1 MGSFRPPRPTGR
13 LAMDPSRGPTAPL
26 HSVRAHP
33 DPQVPWFLR
42 SRVRLFVTL
51 LVVLAIPF
59 GIFNYE
65 VATRARKTVLDR
77 QFAMNSAVARLGAE
91 SVIAHFEGLL
101 TYVRSFAT
109 RPALEEAVARTQM
122 EETRTLLRELVEKNP
137 SLNRA
142 FVTDPAGVERCDWPV
157 DERVI
162 GMSFAYRDWF
172 RGVTETKQ
180 AYVSEIYE
188 RAAEPK
194 CDVVAL
200 AVPIRGS
207 KEDVLGYL
215 VCQYTVETLGSRFE
229 GIMSG
234 DTRTLTVFDQH
245 GRPARSARAPKAD
258 LGSLRKDAV
267 LDKLLANPDEPCLAP
282 DPLTQK
288 PSLLSAARVP
298 GIGWSVLASLP
309 GEALYEPVVNLRS
322 SLLIVAGICL
332 VGMLALGFVWLNVV
346 RRHHLAVL
354 DLQRQKDLLSGMV
367 LHDLR
372 NPLAV
377 TMGSL
382 DLARA
387 HSDDLD
393 PKLRDD
399 LMRAARSA
407 GRARELLNT
416 LLDIM
421 RMEEGALSLNLERID
436 LGALVRGKVD
446 EFQPLAK
453 ATSIALTANLPEGA
467 VEASLDAGL
476 IGRVLDNLV
485 TNAVK
490 HTPPG
495 GKVEVRVE
503 PDPGEQK
510 VALSVMDTGEGIPE
524 DAIPLLFQKFT
535 PVAGQQM
542 RRPHDAGL
550 GLVFCRMTVERHGGT
565 IEARSEQGKGSVFR
579 VLLPLAAA

>member
-1 MGSFRPPRPTGR
+1 
-13 LAMDPSRGPTAPL
+13 MDS
-26 HSVRAHP
+26 AHP
-33 DPQVPWFLR
+33 DREHADPRVHGDPVVPWFLR
-42 SRVRLFVTL
+42 SRVRIFVTL
-51 LVVLAIPF
+51 VAVLAIPF
-59 GIFNYE
+59 GIFNFE
-65 VATRARKTVLDR
+65 VAARARKTILDR
-77 QFAMNSAVARLGAE
+77 QFAMNSAVAKLGADA
-91 SVIAHFEGLL
+91 VDAHFEGLL
-101 TYVRSFAT
+101 TYVEGFAT
-109 RPALEEAVARTQM
+109 RPALADAIAGAQADDVHE
-122 EETRTLLRELVEKNP
+122 LLQELVQKNP

-142 FVTDPAGVERCDWPV
+142 FVSDPAGIERYDWPP
-157 DERVI
+157 DENVI
-162 GMSFAYRDWF
+162 GVDFSHRDWY
-172 RGVTETKQ
+172 RGVTERKE

-188 RAAEPK
+188 RAAAPK

-207 KEDVLGYL
+207 AGEVRGYL
-215 VCQYTVETLGSRFE
+215 VTQYTVDSLASRLE
-229 GIMSG
+229 RIMAS
-234 DTRTLTVFDQH
+234 DPRTLTVFDQH
-245 GRPARSARAPKAD
+245 GRPAMPASDLAVD
-258 LGSLRKDAV
+258 LGELRRDGVLKSLLER
-267 LDKLLANPDEPCLAP
+267 PDEPSLAD
-282 DPLTQK
+282 DPLTRK
-288 PSLLSAARVP
+288 ASLLCAARVQR
-298 GIGWSVLASLP
+298 IGWTVLASLP
-309 GEALYEPVVNLRS
+309 DEAMYEPLVDFRS
-322 SLLIVAGICL
+322 SLLVAAGICL
-332 VGMLALGFVWLNVV
+332 VGMVALGFVWLDVV

-387 HSDDLD
+387 HADDLD
-393 PKLRDD
+393 PRVRDD
-399 LMRAARSA
+399 LTRAARSA
-407 GRARELLNT
+407 RRARELLNT

-446 EFQPLAK
+446 EFQPLAQ
-453 ATSIALTANLPEGA
+453 ATSIALTANLPDGS

-476 IGRVLDNLV
+476 IGRVIDNLV

-495 GKVEVRVE
+495 GRVEVRVE
-503 PDPGEQK
+503 PDPGERQ
-510 VALSVMDTGEGIPE
+510 VAVSVTDTGEGIPA
-524 DAIPLLFQKFT
+524 DAIPLLFQKFA

-565 IEARSEQGKGSVFR
+565 IEARSERGKGSVFR

>member
-26 HSVRAHP
+26 HPDRAHP

-51 LVVLAIPF
+51 LAVLAIPF

-65 VATRARKTVLDR
+65 VASRAKKTVLDR

-91 SVIAHFEGLL
+91 SVDAHFEGLL
-101 TYVRSFAT
+101 TYVKEFAT
-109 RPALEEAVARTQM
+109 RAVLEDAVAAGRTD
-122 EETRTLLRELVEKNP
+122 EIRGLLREFVEKNR

-162 GMSFAYRDWF
+162 GMSFAYRDWY
-172 RGVTETKQ
+172 RGVTEKKD

-188 RAAEPK
+188 RAAEPR

-207 KEDVLGYL
+207 SEQILGYL
-215 VCQYTVETLGSRFE
+215 VCQYTVELIASRLE
-229 GIMSG
+229 RIMSG
-234 DTRTLTVFDQH
+234 DVRSLTVFDQH
-245 GRPARSARAPKAD
+245 GAPALPRRDPTVKLD
-258 LGSLRKDAV
+258 SLRRDGMLK
-267 LDKLLANPDEPCLAP
+267 KLLADPDEPCLAE
-282 DPLTQK
+282 DPLTKQA
-288 PSLLSAARVP
+288 SLLSAARVP
-298 GIGWSVLASLP
+298 RIDWSVLASLP
-309 GEALYEPVVNLRS
+309 KEAMDEPVGSFRS
-322 SLLIVAGICL
+322 SLALAAGICL
-332 VGMLALGFVWLNVV
+332 VGMVALGFVWLNVV
-346 RRHHLAVL
+346 RRHSLAVL

-387 HSDDLD
+387 HAGDLD
-393 PKLRDD
+393 PKVRDD
-399 LMRAARSA
+399 LTRAARSA

-421 RMEEGALSLNLERID
+421 RMEEGALALNRETID

-446 EFQPLAK
+446 EFQPLAN

-503 PDPGEQK
+503 PDPGERR
-510 VALSVMDTGEGIPE
+510 VALSVTDTGEGIPE
-524 DAIPLLFQKFT
+524 DAIPLLFQKFA

-542 RRPHDAGL
+542 RRQHDAGL

-565 IEARSEQGKGSVFR
+565 IEARSERGKGSVFR